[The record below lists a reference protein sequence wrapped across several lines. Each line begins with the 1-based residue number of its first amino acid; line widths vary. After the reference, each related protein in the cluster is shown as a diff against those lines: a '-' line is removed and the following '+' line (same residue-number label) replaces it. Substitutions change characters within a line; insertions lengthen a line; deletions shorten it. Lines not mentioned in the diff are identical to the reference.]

1 MSTFPNFSNIAKYI
15 QTTLKSRKN
24 NPLVNSSLNAW
35 IKVTSGV
42 KTKAGNNGLIMYSNP
57 NMDLFKAAGDDGPTT
72 IYGSSSQS
80 GALGTTW
87 FGSAITPSD
96 GIGLRPSPIIESME
110 VDEGA
115 GNLSRKASFSI
126 KCFSL
131 EQMELVTTY
140 FLEPGFTIFLEWG
153 QNHPD
158 SYRGITKSNA
168 SDIADHQNF
177 KTLSTKRKKSNGTY
191 DNYLGYIT
199 GGSTEAS
206 GEVWTVNV
214 KCTGFTELPAYLIN
228 GDNSGTS
235 LTAEQ
240 AEEEKER
247 IEAKGK
253 ANEYFIDYGPI
264 NGKAI
269 SKGLNLKRWKMVYNA
284 LPSNRKTQNIKSL
297 ETESCD
303 GLKQI
308 PMAHAVNYIN
318 FDENVA
324 YALDSKGNGTML
336 GRFTGGVIGSAGS
349 KQKGESASI
358 PGGVDIIGTE
368 RFIRFGALMKIINTI
383 IAKSYKL
390 GDLKVPLTIN
400 SSISICGAYPRI
412 FSVSRDKLFIPNVK
426 TPKFDLVAAS
436 KTEKAISI
444 IPNDDTNNS
453 VIFDGQKIE
462 FPNPNP
468 IVDGVIDGLGS
479 ICYFEEGKESDV
491 PKNAGIQKDANQWGK
506 LDDLYVNFDFAYG
519 ILETSNLNVME
530 ALYQILNG
538 MSSAVNDLWNFQIVS
553 YPAPKASVTNV
564 SPHHSL
570 HGVVAGTTILTI
582 IDANF
587 TYKDKLPEPY
597 EFNLIGTDSIF
608 KEATFNMEMSGA
620 KMNQIIGSRLGT
632 KMSQQTQPVIGKL
645 FSKGNTDLILNE
657 INKRKP
663 VEDDKEVKALEGD
676 ALEEAKERMYAQFLG
691 NLGSYPKVELQPA
704 DIPSEFDL
712 NDFTYVATFN
722 DSVLLGLA
730 KGDKNPESLSPILPI
745 TFSFTISGVSGI
757 KRGDKFKVIG
767 IPKMYYTTGFFQVIG
782 ISHSISGMNWNTT
795 VEGAYRRFT
804 T

>member
-1 MSTFPNFSNIAKYI
+1 MSTFPNFSNIAGYI
-15 QTTLKSRKN
+15 QYTLKERKN
-24 NPLVNSSLNAW
+24 NPLGVSSLNAW
-35 IKVTSGV
+35 IKVTSG
-42 KTKAGNNGLIMYSNP
+42 TSTSEGNGLVMYSNP
-57 NMDLFKAAGDDGPTT
+57 NMDLFKAAGDNKPAT

-80 GALGTTW
+80 GALGVDW
-87 FGSAITPSD
+87 NGKPIIPLN
-96 GIGLRPSPIIESME
+96 GVGLRPTPIIESME

-131 EQMELVTTY
+131 EQMELVTKY

-158 SYRGITKSNA
+158 SMLGITKSNA
-168 SDIADHQNF
+168 SEIADHQNF
-177 KTLSTKRKKSNGTY
+177 KTLSEKRKKTKGTY

-235 LTAEQ
+235 LTDEQ
-240 AEEEKER
+240 KQKEKDR
-247 IEAKGK
+247 IEARGK

-264 NGKAI
+264 NGNQTQKR
-269 SKGLNLKRWKMVYNA
+269 SRLNLKRWKMVYNE

-297 ETESCD
+297 ETKSCD

-318 FDENVA
+318 FDENVVNT
-324 YALDSKGNGTML
+324 LNRKGNGSWA
-336 GRFTGGVIGSAGS
+336 GRTFGGPFSTGTQQDGA
-349 KQKGESASI
+349 SASI
-358 PGGVDIIGTE
+358 PGGVDIVGNE
-368 RFIRFGALMKIINTI
+368 RFIRFGALMKIFNTI
-383 IAKSYKL
+383 IAKSYEI
-390 GDLKVPLTIN
+390 GDLKVPLSIN

-412 FSVSRDKLFIPNVK
+412 FSVSRDKLFIPNAD
-426 TPKFDLVAAS
+426 TPKFDLVSAS
-436 KTEKAISI
+436 KTEKAISA
-444 IPNDDTNNS
+444 IPKDKTDNS
-453 VIFDGQKIE
+453 IIFDGQKIQ
-462 FPNPNP
+462 FPNPNN
-468 IVDGVIDGLGS
+468 IVDGVIKGVGS
-479 ICYFEEGKESDV
+479 ICYFEGGKNSDV
-491 PKNAGIQKDANQWGK
+491 PKNAGIQKAANYWGK

-538 MSSAVNDLWNFQIVS
+538 MSSAVNDLWNFQIIS
-553 YPAPKASVTNV
+553 YPAPEASVNNV
-564 SPHHSL
+564 PTDHSL
-570 HGVVAGTTILTI
+570 HGVVQGTQILTI

-608 KEATFNMEMSGA
+608 KEANFNMEMSGA

-632 KMSQQTQPVIGKL
+632 KISSQTQPVIGKL

-657 INKRKP
+657 INTRKP
-663 VEDDKEVKALEGD
+663 VEETKKPKKLEGK
-676 ALEEAKERMYAQFLG
+676 ALEEAKARMYAQFLG
-691 NLGSYPKVELQPA
+691 NLGSYPRVKLQSG
-704 DIPSEFDL
+704 DIPDDFEL
-712 NDFTYVATFN
+712 NDYTYVATFN

-730 KGDKNPESLSPILPI
+730 KSEKNLQSLSPILPI

-757 KRGDKFKVIG
+757 KRGDKFKVVG

-782 ISHSISGMNWNTT
+782 VSHSISGMQWNTT